1 VLAAGQGPGAT
12 AHGAAGI
19 SAFSAGGKGLAT
31 MGLFDYPTESGQE
44 APIEDI
50 NFLGD
55 LDEADWKKILSLVE
69 TRRFRAGEDVIRA
82 GEMDDSFYI
91 LTEGNC
97 EVIVPGAGGNQVRL
111 SVIAEGSVF
120 GEVAFFDK
128 GARSATIRGVEKG
141 TVIRITRKNFEHLA
155 AWEPM
160 LARRILFDL
169 GKALAVR
176 LRYMTSL
183 KV

>member
-1 VLAAGQGPGAT
+1 
-12 AHGAAGI
+12 
-19 SAFSAGGKGLAT
+19 
-31 MGLFDYPTESGQE
+31 MGLFDYPTEAGEE
-44 APIEDI
+44 APIEDV

-69 TRRFRAGEDVIRA
+69 TRRFRSGEDLIRS

-91 LTEGNC
+91 LTEGSC
-97 EVIVPGAGGNQVRL
+97 EVIVSNSGGEQVRL

-128 GARSATIRGVEKG
+128 GARSATIRAVEKG
-141 TVIRITRKNFEHLA
+141 TAIRVTRQNFEHLA

-169 GKALAVR
+169 GKTLAVR
-176 LRYMTSL
+176 LRYLTNK